1 MAAHGA
7 GHADGTRGDAAA
19 RRRSRCCRGRYRH
32 CRAAMERLGRVAAA
46 LRPTDAVASTDESKV
61 VDGLADVIA
70 SGRRQHSSTPPP
82 AAAAPVSP
90 TDRLAG
96 PDAYSKWDPEVEGKE
111 YYGEEWRRRN
121 WAGNVQWEQDL
132 LEPQSLAE
140 LCDIVKE
147 SSFVRVVGRGHSFVP
162 VCKARAAPRSAAISL
177 NKMDRVLDI
186 DCEAMTVTVEGGI
199 TYRRLYEVLDA
210 APESVALANVQS
222 HPGVTVAGTLS
233 TGTHGSAG
241 IDPET
246 GRATLGAQSS
256 LCRSVLMVMD
266 DGTTKRWTRGDADW
280 GAVVVSLGCLGVMA
294 EVTLDLVPDHD
305 FDMVTYTDL
314 SCDHLIKHWRTV
326 ANQYQQIQVNGRWWG
341 APGSAAPP
349 MMWVHLRQKVE
360 RGSPP
365 KSKKDYPQTFCG
377 QGQIAEVRRH
387 RASELFGTSEAQ
399 MRELQFEYFVPLEHA
414 EAAMQATREVSK
426 DWHLPV
432 ETDPE
437 GRPLAN
443 YTDV

>member
-1 MAAHGA
+1 M
-7 GHADGTRGDAAA
+7 
-19 RRRSRCCRGRYRH
+19 
-32 CRAAMERLGRVAAA
+32 
-46 LRPTDAVASTDESKV
+46 
-61 VDGLADVIA
+61 
-70 SGRRQHSSTPPP
+70 
-82 AAAAPVSP
+82 
-90 TDRLAG
+90 
-96 PDAYSKWDPEVEGKE
+96 
-111 YYGEEWRRRN
+111 
-121 WAGNVQWEQDL
+121 QWEQDL

-162 VCKARAAPRSAAISL
+162 VCKARAAPRSATISL
-177 NKMDRVLDI
+177 NKMNRVLDI
-186 DCEAMTVTVEGGI
+186 DSEAMTVTVEGGI

-443 YTDV
+443 YTDIRIIGADDTQWLSATTTAEGGDTIAMAMGLNAYARGEVLDNALRSLEAALAPLQMRPHWGKLTRWGAHDFDEAYGDSLVEFRRVANTYDRLGKFRNAWTIQNLFSRSAPGDVYEATKKAHRLR